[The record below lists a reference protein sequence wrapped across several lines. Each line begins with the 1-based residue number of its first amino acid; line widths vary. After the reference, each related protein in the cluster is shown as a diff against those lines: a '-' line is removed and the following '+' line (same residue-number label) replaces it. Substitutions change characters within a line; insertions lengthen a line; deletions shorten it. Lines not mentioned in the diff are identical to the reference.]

1 MKTSKSDHSNI
12 KYLQQENNGLK
23 AKIIELENSVA
34 QRDSTIDRYVYMYI
48 LLYLSQVNLYYFY
61 YYYYMYVCMYVRMQ
75 LVLFSLVLM

>member
-34 QRDSTIDRYVYMYI
+34 QRDSTIDRYVHMYI
-48 LLYLSQVNLYYFY
+48 LLYLSQVNLYY

-75 LVLFSLVLM
+75 LVLSSLVLM